1 MHPRT
6 WLWLA
11 VWWLAGGLSASGLPA
26 QETVPER
33 LRESIAKAERI
44 LVGIP
49 ETSVNLEAGKP
60 FLIEVDRALRGTGA
74 RGSRARL
81 LTSSNAQRNLQLSEK
96 TLYAFLLVKGPGG
109 KGWATID
116 GGQLVIEK
124 GRARWLEPGQEPFEF
139 STRQLE
145 ELIDA
150 GGAEAEFPPATRP
163 TLEGRWLL
171 IFAERGGEI
180 PGWLLEL
187 APSEDRLT
195 VQLLDSTLDN
205 NTLRSSTY
213 ADSQLKLV
221 FDVPGAQFQ
230 FAGTWRDGRLRGIL
244 TSTVGAVAPAWLLP
258 TELASLATLR
268 EAKPALGNDEL
279 KEAVDSDQPV
289 AELLRFVRRKG
300 QLPLALDA
308 YQTLLPLATNGIDSA
323 EKLKTVIEAYETT
336 AATWGE
342 PLRQRAQVEAL
353 LNLARSGKFP
363 ELGLEVAA
371 RTIPGMTAEA
381 PAGWRLVAGRSRG
394 QLLLQSGQTEEAIAC
409 LKQVYDEFP
418 LDAESTW
425 ALAQY
430 AQQQGRLEESLE
442 LLGELTVLPGLESGL
457 LALTARRELSA
468 GGKPPP
474 QLVPSK
480 LVEKTW
486 KVLKRDPA
494 ELSTWLD
501 DLFLKKVRALGGEP
515 QPRTGAGNRV
525 VLAELFTGAQCAPC
539 VAADLSLGAVEGIFD
554 RSQLIVLRYH
564 QHTPGP
570 DPLASPD
577 TLQRFEQ
584 YNGSGTPLLQLNG
597 RPFEGVG
604 GSTLLAPAVIRRLKG
619 QITAQLA
626 TTSPY
631 SLKLAARVKDPRGL
645 IELEAEGLGAE
656 RFPPEVRLHL
666 AVAEERIAMPAKNGI
681 RVHEMVVRLCPGE
694 IAGLKPEGGRLKF
707 VGGVDLADQRQRVAS
722 YLQFVEK
729 ESAETFDHKPLD
741 MTRLMFVGWLQRSD
755 TAEILQAAATPI
767 AGELQAPASRGPGE
781 SDTKR

>member
-1 MHPRT
+1 MNPRIC
-6 WLWLA
+6 LWLA
-11 VWWLAGGLSASGLPA
+11 AWWLAGTFAPLGLRA
-26 QETVPER
+26 QEGVPER
-33 LRESIAKAERI
+33 LRESLAKAERI

-49 ETSVNLEAGKP
+49 ETSVNLEPGKP

-74 RGSRARL
+74 RGSRARI
-81 LTSSNAQRNLQLSEK
+81 LTSPDARRNTELAAK

-109 KGWATID
+109 KGWATLD

-150 GGAEAEFPPATRP
+150 GAAETGFPTATRP
-163 TLEGRWLL
+163 TLAGKWLL
-171 IFAERGGEI
+171 TFAERGGEI
-180 PGWLLEL
+180 PGWLLDIT
-187 APSEDRLT
+187 PSNDQLT
-195 VQLLDSTLDN
+195 VNLLDSTLDN
-205 NTLRSSTY
+205 NSLRSSSY
-213 ADSQLKLV
+213 ADPQLKLV
-221 FDVPGAQFQ
+221 FDVPGAEFQ
-230 FAGTWRDGRLRGIL
+230 FAGTWHEGRLRGVL

-258 TELASLATLR
+258 TEVPTLATLR
-268 EAKPALGNDEL
+268 EAKPSPGNDEL
-279 KEAVDSDQPV
+279 KEAVESDQAV
-289 AELLRFVRRKG
+289 AELLRFVRRRG

-308 YQTLLPLATNGIDSA
+308 YQTLLPLATNAMDSA

-336 AATWGE
+336 AASWGA

-371 RTIPGMTAEA
+371 RTMPSLTAES

-394 QLLLQSGQTEEAIAC
+394 QLLLQAGQTEEGMAG
-409 LKQVYDEFP
+409 LREVHHEFP
-418 LDAESTW
+418 LDAEATW
-425 ALAQY
+425 ALSQH

-457 LALTARRELSA
+457 LALTARRELAA

-486 KVLKRDPA
+486 KVLKREPA
-494 ELSTWLD
+494 ELSAWLD
-501 DLFLKKVRALGGEP
+501 TLFIKKVRALGGEP
-515 QPRTGAGNRV
+515 QARAGSGNRV

-539 VAADLSLGAVEGIFD
+539 VAADLSLGAVEGVYD

-584 YNGSGTPLLQLNG
+584 YGGSGTPALYLNG
-597 RPFEGVG
+597 RPVEGVG
-604 GSTLLAPAVIRRLKG
+604 GSTLLVPVVVQRLKDLVA
-619 QITAQLA
+619 AQVSSNTPL
-626 TTSPY
+626 
-631 SLKLAARVKDPRGL
+631 SLKLGARVKDPRGL
-645 IELEAEGLGAE
+645 IELEAEALGAE
-656 RFPPEVRLHL
+656 KFPPEVRLHL
-666 AVAEERIAMPAKNGI
+666 AVAEEQIAMPAKNGI

-694 IAGLKPEGGRLKF
+694 ITGLKPEGGRLKF
-707 VGGVDLADQRQRVAS
+707 SGGVNVAEQRQRVAS

-729 ESAETFDHKPLD
+729 ESSETFDHKPLD
-741 MTRLMFVGWLQRSD
+741 MTKLHFVGWLQRSD
-755 TAEILQAAATPI
+755 TGEILQVATTPL
-767 AGELQAPASRGPGE
+767 AGELQAPEPAGPRE
-781 SDTKR
+781 SDKK

>member
-11 VWWLAGGLSASGLPA
+11 VWWLAGGLTTPVLQA
-26 QETVPER
+26 QQTVPER
-33 LRESIAKAERI
+33 LRESLAKAERI

-49 ETSVNLEAGKP
+49 ETSVNLGAGKP

-74 RGSRARL
+74 RGSRARIL
-81 LTSSNAQRNLQLSEK
+81 VSPEAEGNTELSEK

-109 KGWATID
+109 KGWATLD

-124 GRARWLEPGQEPFEF
+124 GRARWLEPGQNPYEF
-139 STRQLE
+139 STRELE

-150 GGAEAEFPPATRP
+150 GGAETGFPTATRP
-163 TLEGRWLL
+163 TLAGKWLL
-171 IFAERGGEI
+171 TFAERGGEI

-187 APSEDRLT
+187 TPSDDAMT
-195 VQLLDSTLDN
+195 VKLLDSTLDN
-205 NTLRSSTY
+205 NTLRSSSY

-221 FDVPGAQFQ
+221 FDVPGAEFQ
-230 FAGTWRDGRLRGIL
+230 FAGTWRDGRVRGVL

-258 TELASLATLR
+258 TEVPSLATLR
-268 EAKPALGNDEL
+268 EAKPSPGNDEL
-279 KEAVDSDQPV
+279 KEAVESDQAV
-289 AELLRFVRRKG
+289 AELLRFVRRRG

-308 YQTLLPLATNGIDSA
+308 YQTLLPLATNAMDSP

-336 AATWGE
+336 ADSWGA

-371 RTIPGMTAEA
+371 RTIPGMTAES
-381 PAGWRLVAGRSRG
+381 PAGWRLVATRSRG
-394 QLLLQSGQTEEAIAC
+394 QLLLQAGQTEDAMAC
-409 LKQVYDEFP
+409 LREVHNEFP
-418 LDAESTW
+418 LDAEATW

-457 LALTARRELSA
+457 LALTARRELAA
-468 GGKPPP
+468 GSKPPP

-494 ELSTWLD
+494 ELSAWLD
-501 DLFLKKVRALGGEP
+501 GLFIKKVRALGGEP
-515 QPRTGAGNRV
+515 QPRTGAGNRI

-539 VAADLSLGAVEGIFD
+539 VAADLSLGAVEGVFD
-554 RSQLIVLRYH
+554 QSQLIVLRYH

-584 YNGSGTPLLQLNG
+584 YGGSGTPALYLNG
-597 RPFEGVG
+597 RPVEGVG
-604 GSTLLAPAVIRRLKG
+604 GSTLLVPAVVRRLKE
-619 QITAQLA
+619 QVAAQLT
-626 TTSPY
+626 TTSPF

-645 IELEAEGLGAE
+645 IELEAEGVGAE

-666 AVAEERIAMPAKNGI
+666 AVAEEQIPMPAKNGI

-694 IAGLKPEGGRLKF
+694 VAGLKPEAGRLRF
-707 VGGVDLADQRQRVAS
+707 SGGVNLAEQRQRVAS

-729 ESAETFDHKPLD
+729 ESSETFDHKPLD
-741 MTRLMFVGWLQRSD
+741 MTRLKFVGWLQRSD
-755 TAEILQAAATPI
+755 TGEILQVAVTPL
-767 AGELQAPASRGPGE
+767 AGELQAPEPTGPRE
-781 SDTKR
+781 SDKK